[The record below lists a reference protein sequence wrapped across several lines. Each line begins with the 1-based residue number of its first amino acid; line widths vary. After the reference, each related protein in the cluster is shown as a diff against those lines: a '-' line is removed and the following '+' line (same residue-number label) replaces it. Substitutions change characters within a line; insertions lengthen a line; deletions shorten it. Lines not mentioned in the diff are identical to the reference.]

1 MGKALCLV
9 INRSGKDVNFT
20 EWRLGYEEKL
30 KQWVRKAVD
39 EKTIKSG
46 DHYAFSASE
55 FVKHWEHIQKVVRK
69 YPEWTVSL
77 ESEDVKGI
85 PLPVSELKDNRAFV
99 FEMGENNELVKL
111 TVSREEAKRR
121 GIKKGFFGSVEKM
134 ASQLISLVNERKTVS
149 SCVHRDENM

>member
-9 INRSGKDVNFT
+9 INRSGKDIKFT

-30 KQWVRKAVD
+30 SQWVRKAVD

-55 FVKHWEHIQKVVRK
+55 FAKHWERIQEVVRM

-85 PLPVSELKDNRAFV
+85 RLPVSELKDNRAFV
-99 FEMGENNELVKL
+99 FKMGENNELVKL
-111 TVSREEAKRR
+111 TVSREEAKSR
-121 GIKKGFFGSVEKM
+121 GIKKGFFGSLEKM
-134 ASQLISLVNERKTVS
+134 ERQLISLVNERN
-149 SCVHRDENM
+149 NM

>member
-1 MGKALCLV
+1 MAKALCVV
-9 INRSGKDVNFT
+9 INLTGKDIKFT
-20 EWRLGYEEKL
+20 EWRRGYVEELKL
-30 KQWVRKAVD
+30 WARKPFH

-55 FVKHWEHIQKVVRK
+55 FVEHWERIQKVVRK

-77 ESEDVKGI
+77 ESEDLKGI

-121 GIKKGFFGSVEKM
+121 GIEKGFFGSVEKM
-134 ASQLISLVNERKTVS
+134 ASQLVSLVNERKTAS
-149 SCVHRDENM
+149 SSVRQDENM